1 MAKGCYH
8 PRSQQGLLVYSPPV
22 EEDRLATTLPK
33 MRPGSHV
40 LPAAVHPACCSVTTV
55 FPDLASPPPPT
66 ECYFLSPL
74 LTQGFCFEMLQ
85 TKDLANQ
92 QSFPPRI
99 LKFCQRVGV
108 SFRLGAR
115 LLPPCNGKKKK
126 MKRRPHA
133 FVRAEVK
140 GQHGRTPRPVSPLI
154 LGLPTADVR
163 DGIEAQGTWSTLCAA
178 ES

>member
-126 MKRRPHA
+126 NEEAPTRLCESRG
-133 FVRAEVK
+133 K
-140 GQHGRTPRPVSPLI
+140 GPAWQNASP
-154 LGLPTADVR
+154 GLPLDSWIADSR
-163 DGIEAQGTWSTLCAA
+163 R
-178 ES
+178 